1 VTVVGPV
8 LALSSMLFFDFTAS
22 FWSYLDIGLLALLLV
37 FSGLKMFWDLK
48 LYRQQ
53 QSFLLGKQLKISHH
67 LTDKQLATL
76 LKKVNHDHPTNN

>member
-1 VTVVGPV
+1 
-8 LALSSMLFFDFTAS
+8 
-22 FWSYLDIGLLALLLV
+22 
-37 FSGLKMFWDLK
+37 MFWDLK